1 MNHQPTP
8 LSRTFRRAAS
18 LAACLATL
26 FLAVSVRAQTPP
38 VDALG
43 IFTLNSGQS
52 TYHGYSP
59 ATYNPATP
67 ISLFVWMHGCGG
79 DPYWD
84 LYGIAAHPDTRANQ
98 SYVAI
103 SIGGRSGLCWR
114 PGTDDPKVLAAI
126 EHVSTYFNI
135 NPRKIYLGGYSSGGD
150 MTYRVG
156 FENAEKFAGL
166 LAVNSDPFRDTG
178 SNGPALMSAAK
189 WKINVA
195 HLAHTED
202 MTYPIATVRASIN
215 ALRSNGFPATLIER
229 PGGHWVNGNTVAEQ
243 GTQYNTRT
251 LLLPYLDQGWVSPL
265 PLRPAIKGKKSLQT
279 SGSRIVLKGTAKDAD
294 YVEYKVMGKKYRKA
308 KGSASRWKAPVRLD
322 PGRNVVRVRAVG
334 LYKKSKVL
342 RIVVRR
348 TVRGS

>member
-1 MNHQPTP
+1 MKHQPTH
-8 LSRTFRRAAS
+8 LRHAAA
-18 LAACLATL
+18 LAACLAAL
-26 FLAVSVRAQTPP
+26 FLTVSVRAQAPP
-38 VDALG
+38 VDGLG

-52 TYHGYSP
+52 EYHGYAP
-59 ATYNPATP
+59 ATYNPSTP

-126 EHVSTYFNI
+126 GHVSNYFNI

-156 FENAEKFAGL
+156 FENAGRFAGL
-166 LAVNSDPFRDTG
+166 LAVNSDTFRDTG
-178 SNGPALMSAAK
+178 SNGPALMSAAR

-195 HLAHTED
+195 HLAHTGD
-202 MTYPIATVRASIN
+202 MTYPIATVRTSIN

-251 LLLPYLDQGWVSPL
+251 LLLPYLEQGWMSP
-265 PLRPAIKGKKSLQT
+265 PLRPAIEGKKSLRT
-279 SGSRIVLKGTAKDAD
+279 TRSSIMLRGTAKEAD
-294 YVEYKVMGKKYRKA
+294 YVEYKVKGKKYRKA
-308 KGSASRWKAPVRLD
+308 RGTALKWIVPVRLD

-334 LYKKSKVL
+334 LDKKSKVL
-342 RIVVRR
+342 RIIVQR
-348 TVRGS
+348 TVPLP